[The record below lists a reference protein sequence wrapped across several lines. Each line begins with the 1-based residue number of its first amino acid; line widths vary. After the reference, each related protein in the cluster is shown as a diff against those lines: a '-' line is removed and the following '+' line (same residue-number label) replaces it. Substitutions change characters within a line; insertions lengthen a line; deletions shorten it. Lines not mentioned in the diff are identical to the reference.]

1 MPDMAEPFSRPS
13 ATMTPPASYPQ
24 NVADPDSAHVAD
36 LRGQWP
42 LDAHQLRHAD
52 QVDLARQITLDR
64 VADDLSSRIEC
75 VACAHA
81 YAVDGMFIR
90 N

>member
-1 MPDMAEPFSRPS
+1 MITTA
-13 ATMTPPASYPQ
+13 PAHT
-24 NVADPDSAHVAD
+24 AAD

-42 LDAHQLRHAD
+42 LDARQLRRAD
-52 QVDLARQITLDR
+52 QVDLECHITLDR

-75 VACAHA
+75 VAYAHA

>member
-1 MPDMAEPFSRPS
+1 MIYHHRARPTHRGGEN
-13 ATMTPPASYPQ
+13 ARLA
-24 NVADPDSAHVAD
+24 AD

-52 QVDLARQITLDR
+52 QVDLARQITLEG